1 MRNNRYFDQI
11 ARRINPNVSNDII
24 IRVMTSPH
32 LISVTAIL
40 PAYNERGRLRNVLAV
55 VRQVP
60 DFREIIVVDDGST
73 DGTELDV
80 QEIAPVDPRIHYL
93 RLAENQ
99 GKTRAMQAG
108 VAATQSELIVFLDAD
123 LYQMTPETVRALI
136 QPVRDRQAEMTVGVF
151 RGGKW
156 YTDVSQRVGP
166 WLSGQRCMPRN
177 LFFLVPLDQVVG
189 YGIETAFT
197 LVARQRRWRVKHV
210 PLWGAYQQSSETRRG
225 TLAYGIRW
233 KWRMFQQII
242 KTFLSIWLSSTAN
255 KRKLST
261 IRRLFLS

>member
-1 MRNNRYFDQI
+1 
-11 ARRINPNVSNDII
+11 
-24 IRVMTSPH
+24 MTPPH
-32 LISVTAIL
+32 FTSVTAVI

-80 QEIAPVDPRIHYL
+80 QEWTPLDHRIRYL

-99 GKTRAMQAG
+99 GKVRAMQAG
-108 VAATQSELIVFLDAD
+108 VEATESELIVFLDAD

-136 QPVRDRQAEMTVGVF
+136 LPVRDRQAEMTVGVF

-166 WLSGQRCMPRN
+166 WLSGQRCLPRD

-189 YGIETAFT
+189 YGIEAAFT
-197 LVARQRRWRVKHV
+197 IVARQRRWRVKHV
-210 PLWGAYQQSSETRRG
+210 PLWGAYQQSTEVRRG
-225 TLAYGIRW
+225 TLSDGIRW
-233 KWRMFQQII
+233 KGRMFQQII
-242 KTFLSIWLSSTAN
+242 QTFLAIWIFSNAN
-255 KRKLST
+255 KRKLDSL
-261 IRRLFLS
+261 RRMFLS